1 MKTTDNRLTR
11 KDKDLLASLIGLE
24 LEAFTS
30 DKIDP
35 VRPMSYGIVALHAAG
50 QTYALKADIVAGEP
64 YGEPEDVTQLSFRKA
79 SPESICPVAIGTP
92 QVKYPVNRLI
102 NDIEIYETTVDRF
115 ADGNIVSRYI
125 STPAIVF
132 KLAGTEL
139 VFENQGWLDEVIDIY
154 RGPGASREIRA
165 TNSAIEDEDPEE
177 FKVSRKIISL
187 SAK

>member
-11 KDKDLLASLIGLE
+11 RDKDLLASLIGLE

-35 VRPMSYGIVALHAAG
+35 VRPMSFGIVALHAAG
-50 QTYALKADIVAGEP
+50 QTYALRADIVAGEP

-79 SPESICPVAIGTP
+79 NPESICPVAIGTP

-102 NDIEIYETTVDRF
+102 TDIEVYEDTVDRF
-115 ADGNIVSRYI
+115 ADGNVASRYI
-125 STPAIVF
+125 STSAIVF

-139 VFENQGWLDEVIDIY
+139 VFENQGWLDEVIDIH
-154 RGPGASREIRA
+154 RGPGASREIRTA
-165 TNSAIEDEDPEE
+165 DSVIEDEDPEE
-177 FKVSRKIISL
+177 FKASREIISL
-187 SAK
+187 GA